1 MDNNAEKKQAQIA
14 AQCLLK
20 VQDIFE
26 KCGLPDVIITFE
38 GNDYQVIEELKKA
51 IRMLHH
57 GKSI

>member
-1 MDNNAEKKQAQIA
+1 MENSVKKKQARIS

-20 VQDIFE
+20 VIDIFG

-57 GKSI
+57 E